1 MGPICF
7 ILQVSARCSR
17 EARCLVSSLV
27 YVLYLVSSYNVFI
40 YTDCARA
47 AGLHCMV
54 RGWAPGW
61 GSRGRA
67 APAFALSVYWQSSLA
82 SPCRVTMAEHDIPS
96 QDVLVLVDGGI
107 GELVLNR
114 PQRKNALSPSLVVAL
129 TTGLRELITNPE
141 VTVILIRGNGPEPT
155 AEEPTSRWLCS
166 GVDLK
171 EQARV
176 R

>member
-1 MGPICF
+1 MGGP
-7 ILQVSARCSR
+7 
-17 EARCLVSSLV
+17 
-27 YVLYLVSSYNVFI
+27 N
-40 YTDCARA
+40 
-47 AGLHCMV
+47 
-54 RGWAPGW
+54 
-61 GSRGRA
+61 
-67 APAFALSVYWQSSLA
+67 
-82 SPCRVTMAEHDIPS
+82 IP
-96 QDVLVLVDGGI
+96 VLVLVDGGI

-155 AEEPTSRWLCS
+155 AEKPTSRWLCS

-176 R
+176 RRQTGTDGGQAKSWAEFHAAMYSCPKPTVGVLEGGAIAGEMTTRRKLSSGRSCC